1 MSLRILFHNCRL
13 LHPLHGGDRIRT
25 YQMLRELR
33 KRHHITYLTLR
44 TPADTDEAVERAP
57 EYCQELIAVPHPVKN
72 QRSLGF
78 YLEVLGNT
86 LWGRYPFLGRKYL
99 SREIT
104 RRLAEL
110 TAPAHQPAFDLL
122 VCDYLAPMVNL
133 LELRTRPA
141 IPSLLFQH
149 NVESVIFQRHAETA
163 RQPLKRML
171 YRRQWK
177 MLRKFERQSAEFVDG
192 QVAVSDADAAYF
204 CDELGMRNV
213 LGAVPTGVD
222 CEFFQPPAQA
232 ASKPVLAF
240 LGSMDWDANQD
251 AVNWFAGEILPR
263 IRAKIAAAAFLVI
276 GRNPPASLRAL
287 AEKDPSIR
295 MTGTV
300 PDVRPLMTEAAAMVL
315 PLRVGGGTRIKIY
328 EAMAMGVP
336 VVSTTIGAEGLDV
349 THGQNILLADTAE
362 AFANETIALLSN
374 STRAAALATEAR
386 RHVAEKYSWG
396 SVAEIFATYCAQ
408 VAKSKAPPR
417 SQTSTSPSPP
427 AAP

>member
-44 TPADTDEAVERAP
+44 TPADTDEAIERAS
-57 EYCQELIAVPHPVKN
+57 EYCQELIAIPHPVKN

-99 SREIT
+99 SQEIT
-104 RRLAEL
+104 RRIAEL
-110 TAPAHQPAFDLL
+110 SAPGHQPPFDLL
-122 VCDYLAPMVNL
+122 VCDYLAPMVNF
-133 LELRTRPA
+133 LELPSRPK

-149 NVESVIFQRHAETA
+149 NVESVIFRRHAETA
-163 RQPLKRML
+163 SNPLKRAL

-177 MLRKFERQSAEFVDG
+177 MLRRYEQQSAEFVDA
-192 QVAVSDADAAYF
+192 QVAVSDSDAACF
-204 CDELGMRNV
+204 RDEFKMPNV

-222 CEFFQPPAQA
+222 CEFFQPPPRPPA
-232 ASKPVLAF
+232 KPVLAF

-263 IRAKIAAAAFLVI
+263 IRVKIPDAEFLVI

-287 AEKDPSIR
+287 AEKDKGIR
-295 MTGTV
+295 ITGTV
-300 PDVRPLMTEAAAMVL
+300 PDVRPLMAEASAMVL
-315 PLRVGGGTRIKIY
+315 PLRIGGGTRIKIY
-328 EAMAMGVP
+328 EAMAMGAP
-336 VVSTTIGAEGLDV
+336 VISTTIGAEGLDIA
-349 THGQNILLADTAE
+349 HGKNILLADTAE
-362 AFANETIALLSN
+362 AFAEQTIALLSEPV
-374 STRAAALATEAR
+374 RAAAIATEAR
-386 RHVAEKYSWG
+386 RHVAEKYSWA
-396 SVAEIFATYCAQ
+396 SVSEIFAGYC
-408 VAKSKAPPR
+408 
-417 SQTSTSPSPP
+417 TE
-427 AAP
+427 AAGKRR